1 MSTIPLDLQR
11 MSELH
16 WAARFRRPAEPT
28 STPEPQPKVQD
39 QQPAAPSK
47 GKRKTR
53 RLNLAGLSVCT
64 RGVSAELPHPKE
76 KPRLR
81 G

>member
-11 MSELH
+11 RSELR

-28 STPEPQPKVQD
+28 STPEHRLKEQD
-39 QQPAAPSK
+39 QQPAAPGK

-53 RLNLAGLSVCT
+53 RLNLAGL
-64 RGVSAELPHPKE
+64 RSAPAV
-76 KPRLR
+76 
-81 G
+81 